1 MCERCRKAN
10 EKIRENPS
18 NSGLSV
24 FLSLLLPPNRTTDNF
39 IMTNKQ
45 IASAFSYLASL
56 MELHGDNPF
65 KIRSYSN
72 AYIALRKLQT
82 PLADIPAADLP
93 DIKGVGKSTAGKI
106 TELLTTGNMENIIK
120 LEAKTPPGVREMLK
134 IKGFGPKKVRTVWK
148 ELGAE
153 TIGELLY
160 ACNEN
165 RLIEIKGFGEK
176 TQRDLKAKLEY
187 YQKSRNSFHYAALE
201 NDAHAAL
208 EYIQNQLP
216 GTAVALTGSIR
227 RRSNIADKIEI
238 LVGTVNDEMI
248 SFDGETLTKIK
259 EEDHVLFAK
268 SAGEYPVIIYLC
280 APDEFGSKQ
289 FRYTAAP
296 DFMQTWI
303 AEFPGVDFKKIETE
317 AAVFAKANLPVIA
330 PEMREDSWSLALA
343 KADKLPVLLEEKDI
357 KGVVHAHTTYSDGL
371 HTLEEMATYARS
383 LGYEYLVLT
392 DHSQAAFYANGLKP
406 DRVAAQMEEVDALNE
421 KLAPFRIFKSIECDI
436 LNDGSL
442 DYDEETLTKFDCIVA
457 SVHSNLRMD
466 KEKATERIL
475 TAVRN
480 PHTTI
485 LGHPTGRLLL
495 SREGYPIDHQAIIDA
510 CAENNVAIELNANPY
525 RLDLD
530 WTWIPYALEKGVPIS
545 VNPDAHSKEGMHD
558 IHYGVLSAR
567 KGGLTR
573 EMCLNAKG
581 LGEFEE
587 WLRGRVV
594 V

>member
-1 MCERCRKAN
+1 
-10 EKIRENPS
+10 
-18 NSGLSV
+18 
-24 FLSLLLPPNRTTDNF
+24 
-39 IMTNKQ
+39 MTNKQ
-45 IASAFSYLASL
+45 IAAAFSYLASL

-65 KIRSYSN
+65 KIRNYNN
-72 AYIALRKLQT
+72 AYITLRKMQT
-82 PLADIPAADLP
+82 PLADIPAAELP

-106 TELLTTGNMENIIK
+106 TELLTTGNLENIQK
-120 LEAKTPPGVREMLK
+120 LELKTPSGVREMLK

-148 ELGAE
+148 ELGTE

-165 RLIEIKGFGEK
+165 RLIEIKGFSEK
-176 TQRDLKAKLEY
+176 TQNDLKAKLEY

-201 NDAHAAL
+201 NDAQNAVAYL
-208 EYIQNQLP
+208 QNQLP
-216 GTAVALTGSIR
+216 GTAVELTGNLR
-227 RRSNIADKIEI
+227 RRCNIADKIEI

-248 SFDGETLTKIK
+248 SFDDKTLTKVN
-259 EEDHVLFAK
+259 EENHVLYAK

-296 DFMQTWI
+296 DFMQAWLT
-303 AEFPGVDFKKIETE
+303 EFPGTNFKKLTTE
-317 AAVFAKANLPVIA
+317 AEVFAKVNLPFIA
-330 PEMREDSWSLALA
+330 PEMREDNWSLDLA
-343 KADKLPVLLEEKDI
+343 KAGNLPDLLEEKDI

-371 HTLEEMATYARS
+371 HTLEETATYAKS

-406 DRVAAQMEEVDALNE
+406 DRVAAQMTEIDALNE

-442 DYDEETLTKFDCIVA
+442 DYDEETLRKFDCIIA

-480 PHTTI
+480 PYTTI

-545 VNPDAHSKEGMHD
+545 VNPDAHSKEGIHD
-558 IHYGVLSAR
+558 IRYGVLSAR

-573 EMCLNAKG
+573 EMCLNAKN
-581 LGEFEE
+581 LQEFEAY
-587 WLRGRVV
+587 LQKKSVV
-594 V
+594 